1 MASSFWFFTGFIV
14 RGSSEGTNDTLDL
27 IALALGL
34 AAVVACRQCL
44 GLVWWE
50 SLLPLILSAG
60 VPGYIRT
67 RWPRRDLPPALRS
80 REARRRVVE
89 VTPPLLDYKKEKR
102 DRRERKR
109 ERQLS
114 ALRRSQRRG

>member
-1 MASSFWFFTGFIV
+1 MRVVFNIVAVVCLAVGLGGILWSGDWRLLLSFPV
-14 RGSSEGTNDTLDL
+14 
-27 IALALGL
+27 ALALGL

-67 RWPRRDLPPALRS
+67 RWPRRDLPFA
-80 REARRRVVE
+80 VE